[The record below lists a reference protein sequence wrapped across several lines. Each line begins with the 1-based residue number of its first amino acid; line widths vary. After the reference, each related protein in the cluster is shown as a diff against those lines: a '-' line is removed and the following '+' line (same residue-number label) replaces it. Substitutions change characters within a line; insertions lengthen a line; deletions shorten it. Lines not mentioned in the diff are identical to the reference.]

1 MEPDSV
7 NMKTFSTCR
16 WTKLELVRLRRH
28 HDGSDMRG
36 SEEEKIRFFK
46 LSRDSTSTLGS
57 LEMKCLFDYII

>member
-1 MEPDSV
+1 M
-7 NMKTFSTCR
+7 
-16 WTKLELVRLRRH
+16 RLRRH